1 MQDKLI
7 MTPREQSWLRLH
19 LTPGLG
25 RVGIIRLMEA
35 FGSPEAALE
44 ASPREWKR
52 RANVRGAVAEALP
65 GEKSPL
71 FLHTL
76 EHLSL
81 LAVNIVSMWDEDRYP
96 ALLRSIYDPPALLYV
111 RGCLPRQPGLAV
123 VGARQAS
130 PASQRL
136 THTICRQIAAKGIAI
151 VSGLARGIDRAAHE
165 GALAANGITA
175 AVLGC
180 GIDRIYPRDN
190 EHLFQAI
197 PEQGGAI
204 LSEYP
209 PDTPPLAGHFP
220 GRNRIISGMCQGVL
234 VVEAAARSGSLI
246 TAEFALDQ
254 GREVFAIPG
263 PAYSPASWGTNQLL
277 KDGARLVT
285 ESADILDVLLPGL
298 AGNLAVPEDDPLE
311 KQLSGQ
317 PLKVYRELQDCPL
330 HIDELAGKC
339 GLTPMDVSAILLH
352 LELANG
358 AIQLPGMRFV
368 RKRSS

>member
-1 MQDKLI
+1 
-7 MTPREQSWLRLH
+7 MTSKEQSWLRLH

-25 RVGIIRLMEA
+25 RAGIIRLMEA
-35 FGSPEAALE
+35 FGSPEVALE
-44 ASPREWKR
+44 ASPEEWKK
-52 RANVRGAVAEALP
+52 RANIRSAVAEALP
-65 GEKSPL
+65 DINAAL
-71 FLHTL
+71 FLQTL
-76 EHLSL
+76 ENLSQ
-81 LAVNIVSMWDEDRYP
+81 LAVSITSLWDGDRYP
-96 ALLRSIYDPPALLYV
+96 ALLRCIYDPPALLYV
-111 RGCLPRQPGLAV
+111 RGCLPLQPGLAV

-130 PASQRL
+130 PANQRL
-136 THTICRQIAAKGIAI
+136 THTICRQIASKGIAI

-180 GIDRIYPRDN
+180 GIDRIYPQDN
-190 EHLFQAI
+190 AHLFQAI

-209 PDTPPLAGHFP
+209 PATPPLARHFP

-234 VVEAAARSGSLI
+234 VVEAAERSGSLI

-263 PAYSPASWGTNQLL
+263 PAYSPTCSGTNQLL

-285 ESADILDVLLPGL
+285 ESADILDILLPGL
-298 AGNLAVPEDDPLE
+298 AGKITLPEDDPIE
-311 KQLSGQ
+311 RQLSGQ
-317 PLKVYRELQDCPL
+317 PLKVYQELQDCPL
-330 HIDELAGKC
+330 HVDELARKC
-339 GLTPMDVSAILLH
+339 GLTAMEVSAILLH
-352 LELANG
+352 LELTNG

-368 RKRSS
+368 RRRSS